1 MKTKLFLQPSWD
13 GWCFLHE
20 SPRRGEKGLARRVH
34 THDELELNI
43 GVSGR
48 GRYLVDGRSVD
59 VGPGTLLLLSPEQA
73 HLLVEESPNFSMWVA
88 VIRAEAVLSLK
99 TSHGF
104 CIQPS
109 PDDASFL
116 TAFCR
121 QLTATQRAEQF
132 NVGISFLFMRVGE
145 LAERV
150 DSGAVAVMHPAVV
163 RATRF
168 MKQPE
173 YTPDI
178 DEISRNAGMSRSQL
192 SRLFKKQTGMTLVE
206 YRQSI
211 QLERFLFLYGAGAK
225 RNLMEAALEAGFGSY
240 IQFYRIFQRRFH
252 CGPREYFGTS
262 GSSKVNLTR

>member
-1 MKTKLFLQPSWD
+1 MSYRAFVKTKLYLQSGWD

-20 SPRRGEKGLARRVH
+20 APRRGANGTVRRAH

-59 VGPGTLLLLSPEQA
+59 VGAGTLLLLSPEQA
-73 HLLVEESPNFSMWVA
+73 HLLVEESPDFSMWVA
-88 VIRAEAVLSLK
+88 VIRAEAVPPIK
-99 TSHGF
+99 PDHGF
-104 CIQPS
+104 CIQSS
-109 PDDASFL
+109 PDDAAFL
-116 TAFCR
+116 STLCR
-121 QLTATQRAEQF
+121 QLAATQQAEQF
-132 NVGISFLFMRVGE
+132 NAGIRFLFMRAEE
-145 LAERV
+145 LAER
-150 DSGAVAVMHPAVV
+150 SGHDAGAVMHPAVI

-173 YTPDI
+173 DVPDVAAI
-178 DEISRNAGMSRSQL
+178 ARKSGMSRSQL
-192 SRLFKKQTGMTLVE
+192 SRLFKKQTGFTLVE

-240 IQFYRIFQRRFH
+240 IQFYRIFQRRFG
-252 CGPREYFGTS
+252 CGPREYFGT
-262 GSSKVNLTR
+262 GK